1 MMYPYFH
8 EDLAPFTREDKLC
21 HFAPVPIGVLEMGL
35 RPSAVLVYI
44 KLLNRAT
51 LSQKNGWWDHQG
63 WVYVN
68 YSVPHLALE
77 LKMGESTIRE
87 LLRVLE
93 NRELIFRT
101 YPMAGE
107 VSEIYLRVPKTSLD
121 GQKFLPDP
129 AGNPD
134 PLENRALPMDFWRA
148 PSGNL
153 EAI

>member
-1 MMYPYFH
+1 MYPYFH
-8 EDLAPFTREDKLC
+8 DDVAPFTMSDSLC
-21 HFAPVPIGVLEMGL
+21 SFAPFPKALLNKGI
-35 RPSAVLVYI
+35 RPSALLVYVA
-44 KLLNRAT
+44 LLDRAT
-51 LSQKNGWWDHQG
+51 LSQKNRWCNGQG
-63 WVYVN
+63 WIYVN
-68 YSVPHLALE
+68 YSVPHLSLD
-77 LKMGESTIRE
+77 LGMGESTIRE

-121 GQKFLPDP
+121 GQQFLPDP

-134 PLENRALPMDFWRA
+134 PLENRVHPMDFWRP